1 MVVSVSDLGRKCDA
15 LHVSTA
21 ILLEQHRGVR
31 NSKAIQENLAC
42 SSNF

>member
-15 LHVSTA
+15 LHVSIV
-21 ILLEQHRGVR
+21 ILLEQYRGVR
-31 NSKAIQENLAC
+31 NIKAIQENLAC